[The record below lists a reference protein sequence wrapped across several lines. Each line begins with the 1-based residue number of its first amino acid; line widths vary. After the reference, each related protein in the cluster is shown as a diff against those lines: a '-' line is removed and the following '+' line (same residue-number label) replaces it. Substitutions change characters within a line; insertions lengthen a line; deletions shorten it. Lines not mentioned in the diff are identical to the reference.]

1 MATQD
6 LAPGGAPAAPTG
18 AVARTFQKAREAKL
32 PWVPIVVL
40 ILLLVSAIFAP
51 LLAPHDPGQLNK
63 RDREVAP
70 FTTSK
75 FLLGTDKSG
84 KDILSR
90 IIYGARTSVFISLVA
105 LGTGAIVG
113 TAIGIVSGYYGG
125 RLDVGL
131 MRLVDAV
138 LGFPT
143 VLLALIIVSIVGGAG
158 VGNVIIA
165 VAATVWAR
173 FARQARGEVLSIKE
187 RDFVTLAHIAGVSA
201 PVIMWR
207 HIFPNVI
214 NTVQIV
220 ASLLVGQTILL
231 EASLS
236 FLGVGVPPGDPA
248 WGVMVSEG
256 RDQIFEIW
264 WLALFPGL
272 AITIVVMSMNFFGDW
287 LRDYLDPKLR
297 RAG

>member
-6 LAPGGAPAAPTG
+6 LATTAAQTG
-18 AVARTFQKAREAKL
+18 QISRFLQKARELRL
-32 PWVPIVVL
+32 PWIPISV
-40 ILLLVSAIFAP
+40 LLVLVVAAVFAP
-51 LLAPHDPGQLNK
+51 LLAPHDPEQLNK
-63 RDREVAP
+63 RDREVPP
-70 FTTSK
+70 FETSQ

-90 IIYGARTSVFISLVA
+90 LIYGARTSVFISLVA
-105 LGTGAIVG
+105 LGTGAVIG
-113 TAIGIVSGYYGG
+113 SAIGVVSGYFGG
-125 RLDVGL
+125 RTDIIL

-143 VLLALIIVSIVGGAG
+143 VLLALIIVAIAGGAG
-158 VGNVIIA
+158 IGNVIFA

-187 RDFVTLAHIAGVSA
+187 RDFVTLAIVAGVSA

-214 NTVQIV
+214 NTILIV
-220 ASLLVGQTILL
+220 ISLLVGQTILL

-248 WGVMVSEG
+248 WGIMVSEG

-272 AITIVVMSMNFFGDW
+272 AITIVVMAMNFFGDW
-287 LRDYLDPKLR
+287 LRDTLDPRLR
-297 RAG
+297 RTR

>member
-6 LAPGGAPAAPTG
+6 LATTAAQTG
-18 AVARTFQKAREAKL
+18 QVSRIYQKARELRL
-32 PWVPIVVL
+32 PWIPIAV
-40 ILLLVSAIFAP
+40 LLVLVVVAVFAP
-51 LLAPHDPGQLNK
+51 LLAPHDPEQLNK
-63 RDREVAP
+63 RDREVPP
-70 FTTSK
+70 FETSK

-90 IIYGARTSVFISLVA
+90 LIYGARTSVFISLVA
-105 LGTGAIVG
+105 LGTGAVIG
-113 TAIGIVSGYYGG
+113 SAIGVISGYFGG
-125 RLDVGL
+125 RVDIVL

-143 VLLALIIVSIVGGAG
+143 VLLALIIVAIAGGAG
-158 VGNVIIA
+158 IGNVIFA

-187 RDFVTLAHIAGVSA
+187 RDFVTLAIVAGVSA

-214 NTVQIV
+214 NTILIV
-220 ASLLVGQTILL
+220 ISLLVGQTILL

-248 WGVMVSEG
+248 WGIMVSEG

-272 AITIVVMSMNFFGDW
+272 AITIVVMAMNFFGDW
-287 LRDYLDPKLR
+287 LRDTLDPRLR
-297 RAG
+297 RTR

>member
-6 LAPGGAPAAPTG
+6 LATPLPQPNAA
-18 AVARTFQKAREAKL
+18 ARAWSKARELRL
-32 PWVPIVVL
+32 PWVPIFVL
-40 ILLLVSAIFAP
+40 VLLMVAAIFAP
-51 LLAPHDPGQLNK
+51 LLAPHDPEALNK
-63 RDREVAP
+63 RDREVPP
-70 FTTSK
+70 FETSK

-90 IIYGARTSVFISLVA
+90 LIYGARTSVFISLVA
-105 LGTGAIVG
+105 LGTGAVIG
-113 TAIGIVSGYYGG
+113 SAIGVMSGYFGG
-125 RLDVGL
+125 RTDIVL

-143 VLLALIIVSIVGGAG
+143 VLLALIIVAIAGGAG
-158 VGNVIIA
+158 IGNVIVA

-187 RDFVTLAHIAGVSA
+187 RDFVTLAIVAGVSA

-214 NTVQIV
+214 NTVLIV
-220 ASLLVGQTILL
+220 ISLLVGQTILL

-248 WGVMVSEG
+248 WGIMVSEG

-264 WLALFPGL
+264 WLALFPGI
-272 AITIVVMSMNFFGDW
+272 AITVVVMAMNFFGDW
-287 LRDYLDPKLR
+287 LRDTLDPRLR
-297 RAG
+297 RTR

>member
-1 MATQD
+1 MKC
-6 LAPGGAPAAPTG
+6 
-18 AVARTFQKAREAKL
+18 RRFQ
-32 PWVPIVVL
+32 
-40 ILLLVSAIFAP
+40 S
-51 LLAPHDPGQLNK
+51 
-63 RDREVAP
+63 
-70 FTTSK
+70 SK
-75 FLLGTDKSG
+75 FILGTDKSG

-90 IIYGARTSVFISLVA
+90 LIYGARTSVFISLVA
-105 LGTGAIVG
+105 LGTGAVVG
-113 TAIGIVSGYYGG
+113 TAIGVMSGYFGG
-125 RLDVGL
+125 RVDIFM

-143 VLLALIIVSIVGGAG
+143 VLLALIIVAIAGGAG
-158 VGNVIIA
+158 IGNVIVA

-187 RDFVTLAHIAGVSA
+187 RDFVTLAIVAGVSA

-214 NTVQIV
+214 NTVLIV
-220 ASLLVGQTILL
+220 ISLLVGQTILL

-248 WGVMVSEG
+248 WGIMVSEG
-256 RDQIFEIW
+256 RDQIFDLW

-272 AITIVVMSMNFFGDW
+272 AITIVVMAMNFFGDW
-287 LRDYLDPKLR
+287 LRDTLDPRLR
-297 RAG
+297 RTR

>member
-1 MATQD
+1 MTTQELATP
-6 LAPGGAPAAPTG
+6 APQPGQISRAWRKT
-18 AVARTFQKAREAKL
+18 REMRL

-40 ILLLVSAIFAP
+40 VLLMVAAIFAP
-51 LLAPHDPGQLNK
+51 LLAPHDPEQLNK
-63 RDREVAP
+63 RDREVPP
-70 FTTSK
+70 FETSK

-90 IIYGARTSVFISLVA
+90 LIYGARTSVFISLVA
-105 LGTGAIVG
+105 LGTGAVVG
-113 TAIGIVSGYYGG
+113 SAIGVISGYFGG
-125 RLDVGL
+125 RTDIVL

-143 VLLALIIVSIVGGAG
+143 VLLALIIVAIAGGAG
-158 VGNVIIA
+158 IGNVIIA

-187 RDFVTLAHIAGVSA
+187 RDFVTLAIVAGVSP

-214 NTVQIV
+214 NTVLIV
-220 ASLLVGQTILL
+220 ISLLVGQTILL

-248 WGVMVSEG
+248 WGIMVSEG

-272 AITIVVMSMNFFGDW
+272 AITIVVMAMNFFGDW
-287 LRDYLDPKLR
+287 LRDTLDPRLR
-297 RAG
+297 RTR

>member
-6 LAPGGAPAAPTG
+6 LATPLPQPNPAAR
-18 AVARTFQKAREAKL
+18 VWQKTRELRL
-32 PWVPIVVL
+32 PWIPISILVL
-40 ILLLVSAIFAP
+40 LIVAAVFAP
-51 LLAPHDPGQLNK
+51 LLAPHDPAQLNK
-63 RDREVAP
+63 RDREVPP
-70 FTTSK
+70 FESTK

-90 IIYGARTSVFISLVA
+90 LIYGARTSVFISLVA
-105 LGTGAIVG
+105 LGTGAVVG
-113 TAIGIVSGYYGG
+113 SAIGVMSGYFGG
-125 RLDVGL
+125 RVDIFS

-143 VLLALIIVSIVGGAG
+143 VLLALIIVAIAGGAG
-158 VGNVIIA
+158 IGNVIVA

-187 RDFVTLAHIAGVSA
+187 RDFVTLAIVAGVSA

-214 NTVQIV
+214 NTVLIV
-220 ASLLVGQTILL
+220 ISLLVGQTILL

-248 WGVMVSEG
+248 WGIMVSEG

-264 WLALFPGL
+264 WLALFPGI
-272 AITIVVMSMNFFGDW
+272 AITVVVMAMNFFGDW
-287 LRDYLDPKLR
+287 LRDTLDPRLR
-297 RAG
+297 RTR

>member
-6 LAPGGAPAAPTG
+6 LATPLPQPN
-18 AVARTFQKAREAKL
+18 AVARVWQKSRELRL
-32 PWVPIVVL
+32 PWIPIVVL
-40 ILLLVSAIFAP
+40 VLLIVSAVFAP
-51 LLAPHDPGQLNK
+51 LISPHDPELLNK
-63 RDREVAP
+63 RDREVPP
-70 FTTSK
+70 FESTK

-90 IIYGARTSVFISLVA
+90 LIYGARTSVFISLVA
-105 LGTGAIVG
+105 LGTGAVVG
-113 TAIGIVSGYYGG
+113 TAIGVMSGYFGG
-125 RLDVGL
+125 RTDIVL

-143 VLLALIIVSIVGGAG
+143 VLLALIIVAIAGGAG
-158 VGNVIIA
+158 IGNVIVA

-187 RDFVTLAHIAGVSA
+187 RDFVTLAIVAGVSA

-214 NTVQIV
+214 NTVLIV
-220 ASLLVGQTILL
+220 ISLLVGQTILL

-248 WGVMVSEG
+248 WGIMVSEG

-272 AITIVVMSMNFFGDW
+272 AITIVVMAMNFFGDW
-287 LRDYLDPKLR
+287 LRDTLDPRLR
-297 RAG
+297 RTR

>member
-1 MATQD
+1 MTTQELATP
-6 LAPGGAPAAPTG
+6 APQPGQISRAWRKT
-18 AVARTFQKAREAKL
+18 REMRL

-40 ILLLVSAIFAP
+40 GLLMVAAIFAP
-51 LLAPHDPGQLNK
+51 LLAPHDPEQLNK
-63 RDREVAP
+63 RDREVPP
-70 FTTSK
+70 FETSK

-90 IIYGARTSVFISLVA
+90 LIYGARTSVFISLVA
-105 LGTGAIVG
+105 LGTGAVVG
-113 TAIGIVSGYYGG
+113 SAIGVISGYFGG
-125 RLDVGL
+125 RTDIVL

-143 VLLALIIVSIVGGAG
+143 VLLALIIVAIAGGAG
-158 VGNVIIA
+158 IGNVIIA

-187 RDFVTLAHIAGVSA
+187 RDFVTLAIVAGVSP

-214 NTVQIV
+214 NTVLIV
-220 ASLLVGQTILL
+220 ISLLVGQTILL

-248 WGVMVSEG
+248 WGIMVSEG

-272 AITIVVMSMNFFGDW
+272 AITIVVMAMNFFGDW
-287 LRDYLDPKLR
+287 LRDTLDPRLR
-297 RAG
+297 RTR

>member
-6 LAPGGAPAAPTG
+6 LATTAAQTSQMS
-18 AVARTFQKAREAKL
+18 RLYQKARELRL
-32 PWVPIVVL
+32 PWIPIAV
-40 ILLLVSAIFAP
+40 LLVLVVAAVFAP
-51 LLAPHDPGQLNK
+51 LLAPHDPEQLNK
-63 RDREVAP
+63 RDREVPP
-70 FTTSK
+70 FETSQ

-90 IIYGARTSVFISLVA
+90 LIYGARTSVFISLVA
-105 LGTGAIVG
+105 LGTGAVVG
-113 TAIGIVSGYYGG
+113 SAIGVVSGYFGG
-125 RLDVGL
+125 RTDIVL

-143 VLLALIIVSIVGGAG
+143 VLLALIIVAIAGGAG
-158 VGNVIIA
+158 IGNVIFA

-187 RDFVTLAHIAGVSA
+187 RDFVTLAIVAGVSA

-214 NTVQIV
+214 NTILIV
-220 ASLLVGQTILL
+220 ISLLVGQTILL

-248 WGVMVSEG
+248 WGIMVSEG

-272 AITIVVMSMNFFGDW
+272 AITVVVMAMNFFGDW
-287 LRDYLDPKLR
+287 LRDTLDPRLR
-297 RAG
+297 RTR

>member
-6 LAPGGAPAAPTG
+6 LAAPAAAPNA
-18 AVARTFQKAREAKL
+18 AVRGMQKARELRL
-32 PWVPIVVL
+32 PWIPILVL
-40 ILLLVSAIFAP
+40 AVLVLAAVFAP
-51 LLAPHDPGQLNK
+51 LLAPHSPEQLNK
-63 RDREVAP
+63 RDREVPP
-70 FTTSK
+70 FESTK

-90 IIYGARTSVFISLVA
+90 LIYGARTSVFISLVA
-105 LGTGAIVG
+105 LGTGAV
-113 TAIGIVSGYYGG
+113 IGSSLGVISGYFGG
-125 RLDVGL
+125 KVDIVL

-143 VLLALIIVSIVGGAG
+143 VLLALIIVAIAGGAG
-158 VGNVIIA
+158 IGNVIVA

-187 RDFVTLAHIAGVSA
+187 RDFVTLAIVAGVSA
-201 PVIMWR
+201 PLIMWR

-214 NTVQIV
+214 NTILIV
-220 ASLLVGQTILL
+220 ISLLVGQTILL

-236 FLGVGVPPGDPA
+236 FLGVGVPPGEPA
-248 WGVMVSEG
+248 WGIMVSEG

-272 AITIVVMSMNFFGDW
+272 AITIVVMAMNFFGDW
-287 LRDYLDPKLR
+287 LRDTLDPRLR
-297 RAG
+297 RTR

>member
-1 MATQD
+1 LATQD
-6 LAPGGAPAAPTG
+6 LATPLPQPN
-18 AVARTFQKAREAKL
+18 AVTRVWQKSRELRL
-32 PWVPIVVL
+32 PWIPIVVL
-40 ILLLVSAIFAP
+40 VLLIVAAVFAP
-51 LLAPHDPGQLNK
+51 LISPHDPELLNK
-63 RDREVAP
+63 RDREVPP
-70 FTTSK
+70 FETTK

-90 IIYGARTSVFISLVA
+90 LIYGARTSVFISLVA
-105 LGTGAIVG
+105 LGTGAVVG
-113 TAIGIVSGYYGG
+113 TAIGVMSGYFGG
-125 RLDVGL
+125 RTDIVL

-143 VLLALIIVSIVGGAG
+143 VLLALIIVAIAGGAG
-158 VGNVIIA
+158 IGNVIVA

-187 RDFVTLAHIAGVSA
+187 RDFVTLAIVAGVSA

-214 NTVQIV
+214 NTVLIV
-220 ASLLVGQTILL
+220 ISLLVGQTILL

-248 WGVMVSEG
+248 WGIMVSEG

-272 AITIVVMSMNFFGDW
+272 AITIVVMAMNFFGDW
-287 LRDYLDPKLR
+287 LRDTLDPRLR
-297 RAG
+297 RTR

>member
-6 LAPGGAPAAPTG
+6 LATTAAQTG
-18 AVARTFQKAREAKL
+18 QISRLYQKARELRL
-32 PWVPIVVL
+32 PWIPIAV
-40 ILLLVSAIFAP
+40 LLVLVVAAVFAP
-51 LLAPHDPGQLNK
+51 LLAPHDPEQLNK
-63 RDREVAP
+63 RDREVPP
-70 FTTSK
+70 FETSQ

-90 IIYGARTSVFISLVA
+90 LIYGARTSVFISLVA
-105 LGTGAIVG
+105 LGTGAVVG
-113 TAIGIVSGYYGG
+113 SAIGVVSGYFGG
-125 RLDVGL
+125 RTDIVL

-143 VLLALIIVSIVGGAG
+143 VLLALIIVAIAGGAG
-158 VGNVIIA
+158 IGNVIFA

-187 RDFVTLAHIAGVSA
+187 RDFVTLAIVAGVSA

-214 NTVQIV
+214 NTILIV
-220 ASLLVGQTILL
+220 ISLLVGQTILL

-248 WGVMVSEG
+248 WGIMVSEG

-272 AITIVVMSMNFFGDW
+272 AITVVVMAMNFFGDW
-287 LRDYLDPKLR
+287 LRDTLDPRLR
-297 RAG
+297 RTR

>member
-6 LAPGGAPAAPTG
+6 LAAPMTPPNAA
-18 AVARTFQKAREAKL
+18 ARGMQKARELRL
-32 PWVPIVVL
+32 PWIPIFVL
-40 ILLLVSAIFAP
+40 AVLVIAAVFAP
-51 LLAPHDPGQLNK
+51 LLAPHSPEQLNK
-63 RDREVAP
+63 RDREVPP
-70 FTTSK
+70 FESTK

-90 IIYGARTSVFISLVA
+90 LIYGARTSVFISLVA
-105 LGTGAIVG
+105 LGTGAV
-113 TAIGIVSGYYGG
+113 IGSSLGVISGYFGG
-125 RLDVGL
+125 KADIVL

-143 VLLALIIVSIVGGAG
+143 VLLALIIVAIAGGAG
-158 VGNVIIA
+158 IGNVIVA

-187 RDFVTLAHIAGVSA
+187 RDFVTLAIVAGVSA
-201 PVIMWR
+201 PMIMWR

-214 NTVQIV
+214 NTILIV
-220 ASLLVGQTILL
+220 ISLLVGQTILL

-236 FLGVGVPPGDPA
+236 FLGVGVPPGEPA
-248 WGVMVSEG
+248 WGIMVSEG

-272 AITIVVMSMNFFGDW
+272 AITIVVMAMNFFGDW
-287 LRDYLDPKLR
+287 LRDTLDPRLR
-297 RAG
+297 RTR

>member
-6 LAPGGAPAAPTG
+6 LATPLPQPN
-18 AVARTFQKAREAKL
+18 AVARVWQKSRELRL
-32 PWVPIVVL
+32 PWIPIVVL
-40 ILLLVSAIFAP
+40 VLLVTSAVFAP
-51 LLAPHDPGQLNK
+51 LIAPHDPELLNK
-63 RDREVAP
+63 RDREVPP
-70 FTTSK
+70 FETTK

-90 IIYGARTSVFISLVA
+90 LIYGARTSVFISLVA
-105 LGTGAIVG
+105 LGTGAVVG
-113 TAIGIVSGYYGG
+113 TAIGVMSGYFGG
-125 RLDVGL
+125 RTDIVL

-143 VLLALIIVSIVGGAG
+143 VLLALIIVAIAGGAG
-158 VGNVIIA
+158 IGNVIVA

-187 RDFVTLAHIAGVSA
+187 RDFVTLAIVAGVSA

-214 NTVQIV
+214 NTVLIV
-220 ASLLVGQTILL
+220 ISLLVGQTILL

-248 WGVMVSEG
+248 WGIMVSEG

-272 AITIVVMSMNFFGDW
+272 AITIVVMAMNFFGDW
-287 LRDYLDPKLR
+287 LRDTLDPRLR
-297 RAG
+297 RTR

>member
-6 LAPGGAPAAPTG
+6 LATTAAQTG
-18 AVARTFQKAREAKL
+18 QVSRLFQKARELRL
-32 PWVPIVVL
+32 PWIPIAV
-40 ILLLVSAIFAP
+40 LLVLVVAAVFAP
-51 LLAPHDPGQLNK
+51 LLAPHDPEQLNK
-63 RDREVAP
+63 RDREVPP
-70 FTTSK
+70 FETSQ

-90 IIYGARTSVFISLVA
+90 LIYGARTSVFISLVA
-105 LGTGAIVG
+105 LGTGAVIG
-113 TAIGIVSGYYGG
+113 SAIGVVSGYFGG
-125 RLDVGL
+125 RTDIIL

-143 VLLALIIVSIVGGAG
+143 VLLALIIVAIAGGAG
-158 VGNVIIA
+158 IGNVIFA

-187 RDFVTLAHIAGVSA
+187 RDFVTLAIVAGVSA

-214 NTVQIV
+214 NTILIV
-220 ASLLVGQTILL
+220 ISLLVGQTILL

-248 WGVMVSEG
+248 WGIMVSEG

-272 AITIVVMSMNFFGDW
+272 AITIVVMAMNFFGDW
-287 LRDYLDPKLR
+287 LRDTLDPRLR
-297 RAG
+297 RTR

>member
-6 LAPGGAPAAPTG
+6 LATPAAQPG
-18 AVARTFQKAREAKL
+18 QVSRIFQKARELRL
-32 PWVPIVVL
+32 PWIPLAV
-40 ILLLVSAIFAP
+40 LLVLVVAAVFAP
-51 LLAPHDPGQLNK
+51 LLAPHDPEQLNK
-63 RDREVAP
+63 RDREVPP
-70 FTTSK
+70 FETSK

-90 IIYGARTSVFISLVA
+90 LIYGARTSVFISLVA
-105 LGTGAIVG
+105 LGTGAVIG
-113 TAIGIVSGYYGG
+113 SAIGVVSGYFGG
-125 RLDVGL
+125 RTDIVL

-143 VLLALIIVSIVGGAG
+143 VLLALIIVAIAGGAG
-158 VGNVIIA
+158 IGNVIFA

-187 RDFVTLAHIAGVSA
+187 RDFVTLAIVAGVSA

-214 NTVQIV
+214 NTILIV
-220 ASLLVGQTILL
+220 ISLLVGQTILL

-248 WGVMVSEG
+248 WGIMVSEG

-272 AITIVVMSMNFFGDW
+272 AITIVVMAMNFFGDW
-287 LRDYLDPKLR
+287 LRDTLDPRLR
-297 RAG
+297 RTR

>member
-1 MATQD
+1 MATQE
-6 LAPGGAPAAPTG
+6 LAAPAAPPNV
-18 AVARTFQKAREAKL
+18 VARGMQKARELRL
-32 PWVPIVVL
+32 PWLPLVVL
-40 ILLLVSAIFAP
+40 TALIIAAVFAP
-51 LLAPHDPGQLNK
+51 LLAPHNPEQLNK
-63 RDREVAP
+63 RDREVPP
-70 FTTSK
+70 FTTSQ

-90 IIYGARTSVFISLVA
+90 LIYGARTSVFISLVA
-105 LGTGAIVG
+105 LGTGAV
-113 TAIGIVSGYYGG
+113 IGSSIGVISGYFGG
-125 RLDVGL
+125 RTDIVL

-143 VLLALIIVSIVGGAG
+143 VLLALIIVAIAGGAG
-158 VGNVIIA
+158 ISNVIIA

-187 RDFVTLAHIAGVSA
+187 RDFVTLAIVAGVSA

-214 NTVQIV
+214 NTVLIV
-220 ASLLVGQTILL
+220 ISLLVGQTILL

-236 FLGVGVPPGDPA
+236 FLGVGVPPGEPA
-248 WGVMVSEG
+248 WGIMVSEG

-272 AITIVVMSMNFFGDW
+272 AITIVVMAMNFFGDW
-287 LRDYLDPKLR
+287 LRDTLDPRLR
-297 RAG
+297 RTR

>member
-6 LAPGGAPAAPTG
+6 LATTVPQPNPAAR
-18 AVARTFQKAREAKL
+18 VWQKTRELRL
-32 PWVPIVVL
+32 PWLPIFILIVLVVA
-40 ILLLVSAIFAP
+40 AIFAP
-51 LLAPHDPGQLNK
+51 LLAPHNPEQLNK
-63 RDREVAP
+63 RDREVPP
-70 FTTSK
+70 FQSTK

-105 LGTGAIVG
+105 LGTGAVVG
-113 TAIGIVSGYYGG
+113 SAIGVMSGYFGG
-125 RLDVGL
+125 RVDIFL

-143 VLLALIIVSIVGGAG
+143 VLLALIIVAIAGGAG
-158 VGNVIIA
+158 IGNVIVA

-187 RDFVTLAHIAGVSA
+187 RDFVTLAIVAGVSA

-214 NTVQIV
+214 NTVLIV
-220 ASLLVGQTILL
+220 ISLLVGQTILL

-248 WGVMVSEG
+248 WGIMVSEG

-264 WLALFPGL
+264 WLALFPGI
-272 AITIVVMSMNFFGDW
+272 AITVVVMAMNFFGDW
-287 LRDYLDPKLR
+287 LRDTLDPRLR
-297 RAG
+297 RTR

>member
-6 LAPGGAPAAPTG
+6 LATPLPQPNS
-18 AVARTFQKAREAKL
+18 VARIWQKTRELKL
-32 PWVPIVVL
+32 PWVPIFILVVL
-40 ILLLVSAIFAP
+40 MVAAIFAP
-51 LLAPHDPGQLNK
+51 LLAPHDPEQLNK
-63 RDREVAP
+63 RDREVPP
-70 FTTSK
+70 FESTK

-90 IIYGARTSVFISLVA
+90 LIYGARTSVFISLVA
-105 LGTGAIVG
+105 LGTGAVIG
-113 TAIGIVSGYYGG
+113 SAIGVMSGYFGG
-125 RLDVGL
+125 RVDIFL

-143 VLLALIIVSIVGGAG
+143 VLLALIIVAIAGGAG
-158 VGNVIIA
+158 IGNVIVA

-187 RDFVTLAHIAGVSA
+187 RDFVTLAIVAGVSA
-201 PVIMWR
+201 PIIMWR

-214 NTVQIV
+214 NTVLIV
-220 ASLLVGQTILL
+220 ISLLVGQTILL

-248 WGVMVSEG
+248 WGIMVSEG

-264 WLALFPGL
+264 WLALFPGI
-272 AITIVVMSMNFFGDW
+272 AITVVVMAMNFFGDW
-287 LRDYLDPKLR
+287 LRDTLDPRLR
-297 RAG
+297 RTR

>member
-6 LAPGGAPAAPTG
+6 LAAPAAQPG
-18 AVARTFQKAREAKL
+18 QASRIYQKARELRL
-32 PWVPIVVL
+32 PWLPIVVL
-40 ILLLVSAIFAP
+40 IVLIVAAVFAP
-51 LLAPHDPGQLNK
+51 LLAPHDPEQLNK
-63 RDREVAP
+63 RDREVPP
-70 FTTSK
+70 FETTK

-90 IIYGARTSVFISLVA
+90 LIYGARTSVFISLVA
-105 LGTGAIVG
+105 LGTGAIIG
-113 TAIGIVSGYYGG
+113 SAIGVVSGYFGG
-125 RLDVGL
+125 RIDIVL

-143 VLLALIIVSIVGGAG
+143 VLLALIIVAIAGGAG
-158 VGNVIIA
+158 IGNVIFA

-187 RDFVTLAHIAGVSA
+187 RDFVTLAIVAGVSP

-214 NTVQIV
+214 NTILIV
-220 ASLLVGQTILL
+220 ISLLVGQTILL

-248 WGVMVSEG
+248 WGIMVSEG
-256 RDQIFEIW
+256 RDQIFQIW

-272 AITIVVMSMNFFGDW
+272 AITIVVMAMNFFGDW
-287 LRDYLDPKLR
+287 LRDTLDPRLR
-297 RAG
+297 RTR

>member
-6 LAPGGAPAAPTG
+6 LATPLPQPNP
-18 AVARTFQKAREAKL
+18 VARAWQKTRELRL
-32 PWVPIVVL
+32 PWIPIFVL
-40 ILLLVSAIFAP
+40 VLLMVSAIFAP
-51 LLAPHDPGQLNK
+51 LLAPHNPEQLNK
-63 RDREVAP
+63 RDREVPP
-70 FTTSK
+70 FESTK

-90 IIYGARTSVFISLVA
+90 LIYGARTSVFISLVA
-105 LGTGAIVG
+105 LGTGAVIG
-113 TAIGIVSGYYGG
+113 SAIGVVSGYFGG
-125 RLDVGL
+125 RVDVVL

-143 VLLALIIVSIVGGAG
+143 VLLALIIVAIAGGAG
-158 VGNVIIA
+158 IGNVIVA

-187 RDFVTLAHIAGVSA
+187 RDFVTLAIVAGVSA

-214 NTVQIV
+214 NTVLIV
-220 ASLLVGQTILL
+220 ISLLVGQTILL

-248 WGVMVSEG
+248 WGIMVSEG

-264 WLALFPGL
+264 WLALFPGI
-272 AITIVVMSMNFFGDW
+272 AITVVVMAMNFFGDW
-287 LRDYLDPKLR
+287 LRDTLDPRLR
-297 RAG
+297 RTR

>member
-1 MATQD
+1 MTTQELATP
-6 LAPGGAPAAPTG
+6 APQPGQISRAWRKT
-18 AVARTFQKAREAKL
+18 REMRL
-32 PWVPIVVL
+32 PWVPIIVL
-40 ILLLVSAIFAP
+40 GLLMVAAIFAP
-51 LLAPHDPGQLNK
+51 LLAPHDPEQLNK
-63 RDREVAP
+63 RDREVPP
-70 FTTSK
+70 FETSK

-90 IIYGARTSVFISLVA
+90 LIYGARTSVFISLVA
-105 LGTGAIVG
+105 LGTGAVVG
-113 TAIGIVSGYYGG
+113 SAIGVISGYFGG
-125 RLDVGL
+125 RTDIVL

-143 VLLALIIVSIVGGAG
+143 VLLALIIVAIAGGAG
-158 VGNVIIA
+158 IGNVIIA

-187 RDFVTLAHIAGVSA
+187 RDFVTLAIVAGVSP

-214 NTVQIV
+214 NTVLIV
-220 ASLLVGQTILL
+220 ISLLVGQTILL

-248 WGVMVSEG
+248 WGIMVSEG

-272 AITIVVMSMNFFGDW
+272 AITIVVMAMNFFGDW
-287 LRDYLDPKLR
+287 LRDTLDPRLR
-297 RAG
+297 RTR

>member
-1 MATQD
+1 MAATE
-6 LAPGGAPAAPTG
+6 LAAPP
-18 AVARTFQKAREAKL
+18 AQPNPVARSWRKTRELRL
-32 PWVPIVVL
+32 PWMPIIVL
-40 ILLLVSAIFAP
+40 TLLVICAAFAP
-51 LLAPHDPGQLNK
+51 LLAPHNPEQLNK
-63 RDREVAP
+63 RDREVPP
-70 FTTSK
+70 FESTK

-90 IIYGARTSVFISLVA
+90 LIYGARTSVFISLVA
-105 LGTGAIVG
+105 LGTGAV
-113 TAIGIVSGYYGG
+113 IGSSIGVISGYFGG
-125 RLDVGL
+125 RVDIVL

-143 VLLALIIVSIVGGAG
+143 VLLALIIVAIAGGAG
-158 VGNVIIA
+158 IGNVIVA

-187 RDFVTLAHIAGVSA
+187 RDFVVLAIVAGVSA

-214 NTVQIV
+214 NTVLIV
-220 ASLLVGQTILL
+220 ISLLVGQTILL

-248 WGVMVSEG
+248 WGIMVSGG
-256 RDQIFEIW
+256 RDQIFDIW

-272 AITIVVMSMNFFGDW
+272 AITIVVMAMNFFGDW
-287 LRDYLDPKLR
+287 LRDTLDPRLR
-297 RAG
+297 RTR

>member
-6 LAPGGAPAAPTG
+6 LATPAAQPG
-18 AVARTFQKAREAKL
+18 QVSRIFQKARELRL
-32 PWVPIVVL
+32 PWIPIVVL
-40 ILLLVSAIFAP
+40 VVLVVAAIFAP
-51 LLAPHDPGQLNK
+51 LLAPHDPEQLNK
-63 RDREVAP
+63 RDREVPP
-70 FTTSK
+70 FETSK

-90 IIYGARTSVFISLVA
+90 LIYGARTSVFISLVA
-105 LGTGAIVG
+105 LGTGAVIG
-113 TAIGIVSGYYGG
+113 SAIGVVSGYFGG
-125 RLDVGL
+125 RTDIIL

-143 VLLALIIVSIVGGAG
+143 VLLALIIVAIAGGAG
-158 VGNVIIA
+158 IGNVIFA

-187 RDFVTLAHIAGVSA
+187 RDFVTLAIVAGVSP

-214 NTVQIV
+214 NTILIV
-220 ASLLVGQTILL
+220 ISLLVGQTILL

-248 WGVMVSEG
+248 WGIMVSEG

-272 AITIVVMSMNFFGDW
+272 AITIVVMAMNFFGDW
-287 LRDYLDPKLR
+287 LRDTLDPRLR
-297 RAG
+297 RTR